1 LEGGSKQVISV
12 GWGRRKAVYQD
23 VVLGLAKE
31 AVYATLLVAA
41 PILLG
46 SLLIGLVISIL
57 QATTQI
63 QEQTLTFVPK
73 IIVVL
78 VVIIVFGPWML
89 NTMVA
94 FANNLLVNIP
104 QFIDLR

>member
-1 LEGGSKQVISV
+1 M
-12 GWGRRKAVYQD
+12 YQD